1 MATEDFFLRD
11 NVTRVCP
18 ETKRVKKSFSDP
30 AENILCIIT
39 DQQFAHFTKK
49 LIAESS
55 DDYSFSYFSRHCPYF
70 VETPNPNDWRTC
82 LSKTYLN
89 PEIKL
94 KFLARTFKVNWFKWN
109 DSHDYINLNDLI
121 GNTENVKC
129 DNSIKL
135 F

>member
-94 KFLARTFKVNWFKWN
+94 KFLARTFKVN
-109 DSHDYINLNDLI
+109 
-121 GNTENVKC
+121 
-129 DNSIKL
+129 
-135 F
+135 